1 MCEIISCLLSF
12 TLGVIA
18 GGVGL
23 YYKLYTDIKAFEKE
37 YEPVLLLLREK
48 NENQRK
54 G

>member
-23 YYKLYTDIKAFEKE
+23 YYKLLNDIKSFEKE
-37 YEPVLLLLREK
+37 YEPVLLLLKEK
-48 NENQRK
+48 QNEK
-54 G
+54 

>member
-23 YYKLYTDIKAFEKE
+23 YYKLYYDIKDFEKK
-37 YEPVLLLLREK
+37 YNTVLITVGSKDEI
-48 NENQRK
+48 
-54 G
+54 

>member
-23 YYKLYTDIKAFEKE
+23 YYKLLNDIKAFEKE
-37 YEPVLLLLREK
+37 YEPVLLLLKEK
-48 NENQRK
+48 RNEI
-54 G
+54 